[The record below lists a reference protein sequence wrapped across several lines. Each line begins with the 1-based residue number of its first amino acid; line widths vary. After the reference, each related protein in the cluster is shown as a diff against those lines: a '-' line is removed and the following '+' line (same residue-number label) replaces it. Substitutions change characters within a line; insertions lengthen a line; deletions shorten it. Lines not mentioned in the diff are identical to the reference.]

1 MLERSRMNYNGN
13 FGSWSVRTSS
23 EFGARFCYPKVFA
36 AFPPEFIVNLLFP
49 LLDIRFRTVNYNG
62 GDDSHSTSRS

>member
-1 MLERSRMNYNGN
+1 MEILDPGPW
-13 FGSWSVRTSS
+13 GSLQNLVPDSAIQKSLQ
-23 EFGARFCYPKVFA
+23 P
-36 AFPPEFIVNLLFP
+36 FPQNLLLIP